1 MRAIEKID
9 QDLAALERKVGR
21 KTGKTVI
28 IQIPAV
34 PPQKNA
40 GAITIEEGLVIDYK
54 PPS

>member
-21 KTGKTVI
+21 KTGKTVVI
-28 IQIPAV
+28 PIPAV
-34 PPQKNA
+34 PPQTNQ
-40 GAITIEEGLVIDYK
+40 GAITIENGVVVDYK